1 MTYNNY
7 QDYMN
12 ELVYPTLEKIKK
24 RNKHLKLR
32 KQIKSHINNSLKI
45 AKDKSSKVLR
55 SITIKF
61 WKSIL
66 QLLKKIPSIIF
77 FILKKIFYATSY
89 ITKKL
94 LLAPL
99 WIIRKLVKSIKFIF
113 YLLRLIIQKLWYI
126 SKKILSILLFIL
138 LMYGLSDLFK

>member
-55 SITIKF
+55 SITLKF
-61 WKSIL
+61 YKSIL

-77 FILKKIFYATSY
+77 FILKKIFYATFY
-89 ITKKL
+89 ITQKL
-94 LLAPL
+94 LLAPV
-99 WIIRKLVKSIKFIF
+99 WAIRKLIKAIKFTF
-113 YLLRLIIQKLWYI
+113 HLLGLIIKNLWCI

-138 LMYGLSDLFK
+138 LMYGLSELFK

>member
-55 SITIKF
+55 SITLKF
-61 WKSIL
+61 YKSIL
-66 QLLKKIPSIIF
+66 QLLKNTINN
-77 FILKKIFYATSY
+77 IFYFKEDFLCYILYYQKTSISFCVDY
-89 ITKKL
+89 
-94 LLAPL
+94 
-99 WIIRKLVKSIKFIF
+99 
-113 YLLRLIIQKLWYI
+113 QKI
-126 SKKILSILLFIL
+126 SKINKIYILPVKIDNPKTMVYIKKNTVYLTIHP
-138 LMYGLSDLFK
+138 SNVWVV